1 MILTPVLQNIE
12 GGGQFSVRCQF
23 SGYTRIHVLQ
33 VVSGRFIFQVMFS
46 LVLDGIINTGRLAL
60 QNPGTK
66 TSLVLDPGFSS
77 YLLILVLDPGLR
89 SWFQIQISGS
99 GDPSL

>member
-1 MILTPVLQNIE
+1 
-12 GGGQFSVRCQF
+12 
-23 SGYTRIHVLQ
+23 
-33 VVSGRFIFQVMFS
+33 MFS

-89 SWFQIQISGS
+89 SWFQIDADLRHIL
-99 GDPSL
+99 PVWNNKVLLKEIT

>member
-1 MILTPVLQNIE
+1 MILTPVLQNIGGV

-33 VVSGRFIFQVMFS
+33 VVSGSFMFS

-60 QNPGTK
+60 QNPGFK
-66 TSLVLDPGFSS
+66 
-77 YLLILVLDPGLR
+77 
-89 SWFQIQISGS
+89 SWY
-99 GDPSL
+99 